1 MESFHS
7 HGVKVGGSAAICR
20 QHLVALEMSIY
31 LLLVIIL
38 ALPACTVKLTGLKS
52 TVSGKVFALLNV
64 NAIDLLSLIKL
75 SDCFSLHDLDKK
87 ITILPRFSQKASTS
101 SLFYLVQVCRCC
113 AAQFVILSCLLKL
126 KAALQHGS
134 KFLSCLPSRW
144 QTLLNFGTGKSCSSC
159 CWLLR
164 FLICSA
170 TSVCIFE
177 SARHKK
183 SKSQQQ

>member
-87 ITILPRFSQKASTS
+87 ITILPRLSQKASTS
-101 SLFYLVQVCRCC
+101 SILFGSSLSLLCCPVCDTELSPQIEGCSP
-113 AAQFVILSCLLKL
+113 AWIKIFVLL
-126 KAALQHGS
+126 AL
-134 KFLSCLPSRW
+134 
-144 QTLLNFGTGKSCSSC
+144 
-159 CWLLR
+159 
-164 FLICSA
+164 
-170 TSVCIFE
+170 
-177 SARHKK
+177 
-183 SKSQQQ
+183 